1 MPGVPSAEELS
12 ALPAAE
18 LATRLAEA
26 YRLIAE
32 LTAQVGRLSA
42 RVEDLERLMPLIAAI
57 PPVRGRRGRPR
68 QRPGRVYA
76 DRGYDH
82 DKYRRQV
89 RDKGITPV
97 IARRGTEHGSG
108 LGVHR
113 WVVEQ
118 SIALL
123 HWFRRLRIRWEIR
136 DDIHEAFLS
145 LACAIICWRRLRH
158 LSLC

>member
-1 MPGVPSAEELS
+1 
-12 ALPAAE
+12 
-18 LATRLAEA
+18 
-26 YRLIAE
+26 
-32 LTAQVGRLSA
+32 
-42 RVEDLERLMPLIAAI
+42 
-57 PPVRGRRGRPR
+57 
-68 QRPGRVYA
+68 
-76 DRGYDH
+76 
-82 DKYRRQV
+82 
-89 RDKGITPV
+89 V

-145 LACAIICWRRLRH
+145 LACAIIFWRRLASA
-158 LSLC
+158 SLREECSEVVSPAS

>member
-1 MPGVPSAEELS
+1 VITEGHGIP
-12 ALPAAE
+12 
-18 LATRLAEA
+18 LAVS
-26 YRLIAE
+26 
-32 LTAQVGRLSA
+32 LTGGNRNDVTQ
-42 RVEDLERLMPLIAAI
+42 LMPLVQAI

-68 QRPGRVYA
+68 QRPAAVYA

-82 DKYRRQV
+82 DTYRRQV
-89 RDKGITPV
+89 RAAGIKPV

-108 LGVHR
+108 PGTYR
-113 WVVEQ
+113 RVVEQ

-123 HWFRRLRIRWEIR
+123 HWFRRLRLRWEIR

-145 LACAIICWRRLRH
+145 LACAIICWRRLRS

>member
-1 MPGVPSAEELS
+1 MELEFAGLHQLLALALDRAAGLPVP
-12 ALPAAE
+12 
-18 LATRLAEA
+18 
-26 YRLIAE
+26 
-32 LTAQVGRLSA
+32 Q
-42 RVEDLERLMPLIAAI
+42 
-57 PPVRGRRGRPR
+57 GRPR
-68 QRPGRVYA
+68 QRPDRVYA

-89 RDKGITPV
+89 RQKGITPV

-145 LACAIICWRRLRH
+145 LACAIICWRRLRT

>member
-1 MPGVPSAEELS
+1 
-12 ALPAAE
+12 
-18 LATRLAEA
+18 
-26 YRLIAE
+26 
-32 LTAQVGRLSA
+32 
-42 RVEDLERLMPLIAAI
+42 MPLIEAI

-68 QRPGRVYA
+68 QRPDQIYA
-76 DRGYDH
+76 DHGYDH
-82 DKYRRQV
+82 GKYRGQV
-89 RDKGITPV
+89 RAAGIKPV

-118 SIALL
+118 SFALL

-145 LACAIICWRRLRH
+145 LACAIICWRRLA
-158 LSLC
+158 STPLC